1 MRLPALVIGAVL
13 VACVPFAAAAATAT
27 TTTATAASSRSAAPQ
42 YIIHPNDQLDV
53 QVFGDP
59 TLSQNVTVL
68 PSGDINYPL
77 VGSIHVA
84 GQTPTQASVTVATA
98 LKKYVRNPHV
108 VVLVAQQG
116 KVDVL
121 VLGGVEH
128 PGKVE
133 LTSSGTFTDAVAA
146 AGGLS
151 SSAQSYGDASVTD
164 YTGDIQK
171 VSLEKLYT
179 EGDLSG
185 DIPVSDGS
193 TIFIPAPAIIDV
205 EVSGAVDH
213 PGQIE
218 LNQGDRLSMAIA
230 KAGNSPTSDGDLNNI
245 HVTRTTPDGQ
255 TQNFNVDLY
264 QELQQGNVAK
274 DIVLEKGDVVYVPKS
289 KHGLVSTSGSA
300 ADNPLYLLLIGARL
314 LFPHI

>member
-1 MRLPALVIGAVL
+1 MIANHITRTMRMTAIVLGTALLACAPI
-13 VACVPFAAAAATAT
+13 VASAS
-27 TTTATAASSRSAAPQ
+27 TAASPQ
-42 YIIHPNDQLDV
+42 YIIHPNDQLNV

-59 TLSQNVTVL
+59 TLSQTVTVL

-77 VGSIHVA
+77 VGSIRVA
-84 GQTPTQASVTVATA
+84 GQTPSQASATVAKA
-98 LKKYVRNPHV
+98 LKRYVRDPHV
-108 VVLVAQQG
+108 VVLVQAQG
-116 KVDVL
+116 KADVL
-121 VLGGVEH
+121 VLGGVLH

-146 AGGLS
+146 AGGLTS
-151 SSAQSYGDASVTD
+151 GAQLYTDATVTD
-164 YTGDIQK
+164 YAGNTQK
-171 VSLEKLYT
+171 VSMEKIYAQ
-179 EGDLSG
+179 GDLSG
-185 DIPVSDGS
+185 NVGVPDGS
-193 TIFIPAPAIIDV
+193 TIFIPAPALIDV

-230 KAGNSPTSDGDLNNI
+230 KAGDSPTSDGDLNNI
-245 HVTRTTPDGQ
+245 HVTRVTSDGQ

-274 DIVLEKGDVVYVPKS
+274 DIVLQKGDVVYVPRS
-289 KHGLVSTSGSA
+289 KHGLVSQNGSA
-300 ADNPLYLLLIGARL
+300 SSNPLYLLLIGARL

>member
-1 MRLPALVIGAVL
+1 MRITALAFGLALFAGAPL
-13 VACVPFAAAAATAT
+13 VA
-27 TTTATAASSRSAAPQ
+27 SAAPPAPQ
-42 YIIHPNDQLDV
+42 YVIHPNDQLNV

-59 TLSQNVTVL
+59 TLTQTVTVL

-84 GQTPTQASVTVATA
+84 GETPSQASVTVANA

-108 VVLVAQQG
+108 VVLVQAQG
-116 KVDVL
+116 KADVL
-121 VLGGVEH
+121 VLGGVLH

-146 AGGLS
+146 AGGLTS
-151 SSAQSYGDASVTD
+151 GAQLYADATVTD
-164 YTGDIQK
+164 YAGNTQK

-185 DIPVSDGS
+185 NVNVPDGS
-193 TIFIPAPAIIDV
+193 TVFIPAPATIDV

-230 KAGNSPTSDGDLNNI
+230 KAGDSPTSDGDLNNI
-245 HVTRTTPDGQ
+245 HVTRVTSDGK
-255 TQNFNVDLY
+255 TESYNINLY
-264 QELQQGNVAK
+264 DELQQGNVSK
-274 DIVLEKGDVVYVPKS
+274 DIVLQKGDVVYVPKS
-289 KHGLVSTSGSA
+289 KHGLVSQNGSA
-300 ADNPLYLLLIGARL
+300 STNPLYLLLISARL

>member
-1 MRLPALVIGAVL
+1 MIVSLITRNMKIAGIAFAM
-13 VACVPFAAAAATAT
+13 ACFV
-27 TTTATAASSRSAAPQ
+27 TAAVAAKADTGSA
-42 YIIHPNDQLDV
+42 YTIHPNDQLSV
-53 QVFGDP
+53 EVFGDSS
-59 TLSQNVTVL
+59 LSQNVTVL
-68 PSGDINYPL
+68 PSGDITYPL
-77 VGSIHVA
+77 IGSVHLA
-84 GQTPTQASVTVATA
+84 GESPQQAAATITTA

-108 VVLVAQQG
+108 NVVVVQQG
-116 KVDVL
+116 DINVL

-128 PGKVE
+128 PGKVQV
-133 LTSSGTFTDAVAA
+133 TNNSTFTDVIAA

-151 SSAQSYGDASVTD
+151 GTAQSYQDATVTD
-164 YTGDIQK
+164 YAGNAQK
-171 VSLEKLYT
+171 VSLQNIFVN
-179 EGDLSG
+179 GDLSG
-185 DIPVSDGS
+185 NVPVGDGA
-193 TIFIPAPAIIDV
+193 TVFVPAPVVIDV

-230 KAGNSPTSDGDLNNI
+230 KAGNSNTADGDLNNI

-264 QELQQGNVAK
+264 QELQQGNVSK
-274 DIVLEKGDVVYVPKS
+274 DIVLQKGDVVYVPKS